1 MTATEHQASAPPLP
15 LDRQEPDLTAGRL
28 RPRRQPKWIAAGL
41 LAICLGG
48 LGAAVLYNEAARA
61 SDVVV
66 LTRSVPRGEIVH
78 SADLTVARVGN
89 LTGVSHVSG
98 SMIPA
103 LIGKT
108 ALADLPK
115 GSLLPADSVGTP
127 VLASGSSQ
135 VGLTLA
141 PGRIPIGDLPQG
153 TPVVLVPLEDAR
165 VAPGQQAGL
174 PDSIPA
180 TVLTPPRPG
189 SDGVAVLLDV
199 RVATNRADEVAA
211 LAATDRVA
219 LVKEAAA

>member
-1 MTATEHQASAPPLP
+1 MTATEHQLSAPPLP
-15 LDRQEPDLTAGRL
+15 VEKQETDPNAARL

-48 LGAAVLYNEAARA
+48 LGAAVLYTEAAQS

-66 LTRSVPRGEIVH
+66 LARLVPRGEVVEG
-78 SADLTVARVGN
+78 ADLTVARVGN
-89 LTGVSHVSG
+89 LIGVSYVSG
-98 SMIPA
+98 SEIPA

-127 VLASGSSQ
+127 VLPAGSSS

-141 PGRIPIGDLPQG
+141 PGRIPTGDLPQG
-153 TPVVLVPLEDAR
+153 TPVMLVPLEDAR
-165 VAPGQQAGL
+165 VAPGQQADL
-174 PDSIPA
+174 PESIPA

-189 SDGVAVLLDV
+189 PDGVSILLDV
-199 RVATNRADEVAA
+199 RVATDRADGVAV

-219 LVKEAAA
+219 LVKESAQ